1 MHENSLLRTPNN
13 IIEKEKEISDEFK
26 ARYDVQLIAN
36 SKLEK
41 RVKELEV
48 QLSNEKA
55 KFEEF
60 KMENSKDLDFERN
73 TKMKYEDMI
82 LNLKDDLMRKDLEIN
97 MLNKEFNSKLQE
109 EIQIKNDCIN
119 DNKLLN
125 DKLENLNKK
134 YEEKY
139 KTLDGN

>member
-97 MLNKEFNSKLQE
+97 MLNKEFNSK
-109 EIQIKNDCIN
+109 
-119 DNKLLN
+119 
-125 DKLENLNKK
+125 
-134 YEEKY
+134 
-139 KTLDGN
+139 